1 MKYVP
6 TLSKHYAEVIVP
18 KMMKDFGYTSTMQV
32 PRIVK
37 IVLNQGVKGA
47 TEDRKLVEQAQTDL
61 SNIAGQHAVITRAKK
76 DINAFKVRRNMPI
89 GTMVT
94 LRRERMYEFLD
105 RLINIS
111 LPRIRDFQGVPERM
125 DGRGNYTLGIT
136 EQILFP
142 EIDIDK
148 IAKLMGIEITFVTSA
163 KSDEEGL
170 ALLREFG
177 IPFKT
182 KKN

>member
-6 TLSKHYAEVIVP
+6 TLSKHYTEVIVP

-94 LRRERMYEFLD
+94 LRRERM
-105 RLINIS
+105 
-111 LPRIRDFQGVPERM
+111 
-125 DGRGNYTLGIT
+125 
-136 EQILFP
+136 
-142 EIDIDK
+142 
-148 IAKLMGIEITFVTSA
+148 
-163 KSDEEGL
+163 
-170 ALLREFG
+170 
-177 IPFKT
+177 
-182 KKN
+182 

>member
-1 MKYVP
+1 MGYIP
-6 TLSKHYAEVIVP
+6 TLKKHYSDVVVP
-18 KMMKDFGYTSTMQV
+18 KMMSTFGYTSVMQV

-47 TEDRKLVEQAQTDL
+47 TEDRKLVEQAQNELT
-61 SNIAGQHAVITRAKK
+61 SITGQHAVVTRAKK
-76 DINAFKVRRNMPI
+76 DINAFKVRRKMPI

-94 LRRERMYEFLD
+94 LRRDRMYEFLD
-105 RLINIS
+105 RLINVS

-125 DGRGNYTLGIT
+125 DGRGNYTLGIS

-148 IAKLMGIEITFVTSA
+148 ISKLMGIEITFVTSA
-163 KSDEEGL
+163 SSDEEGY

-182 KKN
+182 KKS